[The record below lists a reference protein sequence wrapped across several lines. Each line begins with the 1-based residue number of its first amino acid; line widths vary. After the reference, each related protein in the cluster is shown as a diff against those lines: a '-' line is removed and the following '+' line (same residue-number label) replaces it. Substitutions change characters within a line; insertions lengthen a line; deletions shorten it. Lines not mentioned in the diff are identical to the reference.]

1 MVVVVYCHRLL
12 QLNVWCL
19 GMMLYDVKM
28 SHCLVVVCNDVV
40 RTLEMRSV
48 FGMGIVSLYRRR
60 VATTTLSIFLKIAVS
75 ASQGKS

>member
-1 MVVVVYCHRLL
+1 MVVVYCHRLL
-12 QLNVWCL
+12 QLSVWCL

-28 SHCLVVVCNDVV
+28 PHGLVEVCNDAV
-40 RTLEMRSV
+40 RTLETRSV
-48 FGMGIVSLYRRR
+48 LRVGIVSLYRRR